1 MLRLL
6 LTPIVDPTPLL
17 TTAATTS
24 PPIGDTATGGF
35 LSVMETN

>member
-1 MLRLL
+1 M
-6 LTPIVDPTPLL
+6 VDPTPSP

-35 LSVMETN
+35 LSVMETD